1 MFEVPGS
8 DIKTVHITSSC
19 VKGKSE
25 PIYIRKED
33 NVNSTDNTTEDS
45 EDSETAKVRV
55 TQ

>member
-25 PIYIRKED
+25 PIYIRNEA
-33 NVNSTDNTTEDS
+33 NETTTENDDS
-45 EDSETAKVRV
+45 EDSESAKVRV